1 MNVSHNLIVL
11 DTNLIVSA
19 LISPKGAAS
28 QALVIALNYFNI
40 ACSREVLAEL
50 VDVIKRDK
58 FDKYASKAI
67 RAEMLATYAQAVL
80 LFEITE
86 RVTDCQDPKDN
97 KFLELALSSGSKLI
111 VSGDKRD
118 LLVMN
123 PYRGIEII
131 GLRSFIDNH
140 QQYRVP

>member
-67 RAEMLATYAQAVL
+67 RAEMLATYAQAVR

-131 GLRSFIDNH
+131 GLRTFIDNH